1 MIKRTLLVSLAVLFP
16 GPAVCLLAQ
25 EGPPRGAE
33 LRREL
38 EQRFAAQMR
47 EQLQLSS
54 EQETKVRGIMSG
66 FAEKRR
72 TLESDERNMR
82 QALNRQLR
90 PGIAANADSVGKLV
104 DAISASRVN
113 YAKLIQ
119 DEMREL
125 GTVLDPVQRG
135 QLFLMRD
142 RVLQRVQEMR
152 AAGRGRGGPGG
163 PPGGASGGPPPDGE
177 EGGLQFPQ

>member
-1 MIKRTLLVSLAVLFP
+1 MNRMTTRVALLVFVVLTGTVAP
-16 GPAVCLLAQ
+16 LLPAQ
-25 EGPPRGAE
+25 DTPPRAAM

-47 EQLQLSS
+47 EQLQLTG

-66 FAEKRR
+66 FAERR
-72 TLESDERNMR
+72 RAFEGEERAMR
-82 QALNRQLR
+82 QALNGQLR

-104 DAISASRVN
+104 DGISAARVS

-125 GTVLDPVQRG
+125 ATVLDPVQRG

-142 RVLQRVQEMR
+142 RLLQRVQEMR
-152 AAGRGRGGPGG
+152 QNARARDV
-163 PPGGASGGPPPDGE
+163 PP
-177 EGGLQFPQ
+177 Q

>member
-1 MIKRTLLVSLAVLFP
+1 MREMMKRFFLLSVVALSLSVSAAV
-16 GPAVCLLAQ
+16 VAQ
-25 EGPPRGAE
+25 EGPPPRGPT

-47 EQLQLSS
+47 EQLQLSGD
-54 EQETKVRGIMSG
+54 QETKVRGIMSG
-66 FAEKRR
+66 YAEKRR
-72 TLESDERNMR
+72 GLENDERAMR
-82 QALNRQLR
+82 QALNGQLR
-90 PGIAANADSVGKLV
+90 PGIAANPDSVAKLV
-104 DAISASRVN
+104 DAISAARVS

-142 RVLQRVQEMR
+142 RLLQRVQEMR
-152 AAGRGRGGPGG
+152 DAARARGEPRGPGG
-163 PPGGASGGPPPDGE
+163 PPPE
-177 EGGLQFPQ
+177 

>member
-1 MIKRTLLVSLAVLFP
+1 MTLRNRLGSTLLFALVLA
-16 GPAVCLLAQ
+16 PAGLAGQ
-25 EGPPRGAE
+25 GPPEPRSPG

-47 EQLQLSS
+47 EQLQLTS
-54 EQETKVRGIMSG
+54 EQEAKVRGVMSG
-66 FAEKRR
+66 YAEKRR
-72 TLESDERNMR
+72 DLESDERAMR
-82 QALNRQLR
+82 QALNFQLR

-104 DAISASRVN
+104 DAISAARVS

-125 GTVLDPVQRG
+125 SAVLDPVQRG

-142 RVLQRVQEMR
+142 RLLQRVQELR
-152 AAGRGRGGPGG
+152 DNARRRGQ
-163 PPGGASGGPPPDGE
+163 PPGQPP
-177 EGGLQFPQ
+177 Q

>member
-1 MIKRTLLVSLAVLFP
+1 MIRMTTRTGLTLL
-16 GPAVCLLAQ
+16 LLAFPATGALSAQ
-25 EGPPRGAE
+25 DTPAPRSPQ

-47 EQLQLSS
+47 EQLQLTGD
-54 EQETKVRGIMSG
+54 QETKVRGIMSG
-66 FAEKRR
+66 YAERR
-72 TLESDERNMR
+72 RVLEGEERSMR
-82 QALNRQLR
+82 QALNGQLR

-104 DAISASRVN
+104 DGISAARVS

-125 GTVLDPVQRG
+125 ATVLDPVQRG

-142 RVLQRVQEMR
+142 RLLQRVQEMR
-152 AAGRGRGGPGG
+152 ENARARGM
-163 PPGGASGGPPPDGE
+163 PP
-177 EGGLQFPQ
+177 Q

>member
-1 MIKRTLLVSLAVLFP
+1 MNPMPKQSLFVVLVIMALAAPPPDL
-16 GPAVCLLAQ
+16 AAQ
-25 EGPPRGAE
+25 EGPPPRGAT

-47 EQLQLSS
+47 EQLQLSA

-66 FAEKRR
+66 YAERRR
-72 TLESDERNMR
+72 TLESDERGMR
-82 QALNRQLR
+82 QALNGQLR
-90 PGIAANADSVGKLV
+90 PGIAANPDSVTKLV

-152 AAGRGRGGPGG
+152 DAARAR
-163 PPGGASGGPPPDGE
+163 GGPPPR
-177 EGGLQFPQ
+177 

>member
-1 MIKRTLLVSLAVLFP
+1 MNRMTTRLALLVCVALTGAVAPLL
-16 GPAVCLLAQ
+16 PAQ
-25 EGPPRGAE
+25 DTQPRAAM

-47 EQLQLSS
+47 EQLQLTG

-66 FAEKRR
+66 FAERR
-72 TLESDERNMR
+72 RALEGEERAMR
-82 QALNRQLR
+82 QALNGQLR

-104 DAISASRVN
+104 DGISAARVS

-125 GTVLDPVQRG
+125 ATVLDPVQRG

-142 RVLQRVQEMR
+142 RLLQRVQEMR
-152 AAGRGRGGPGG
+152 QNARARDV
-163 PPGGASGGPPPDGE
+163 PP
-177 EGGLQFPQ
+177 Q

>member
-1 MIKRTLLVSLAVLFP
+1 MKPMIKRLIPLSAFALALTVP
-16 GPAVCLLAQ
+16 LLAQ
-25 EGPPRGAE
+25 QGPPPRGPG

-47 EQLQLSS
+47 EQLQLTGD
-54 EQETKVRGIMSG
+54 QETKVRGIMSG
-66 FAEKRR
+66 YAEKRR
-72 TLESDERNMR
+72 ALENDERGMR
-82 QALNRQLR
+82 QALNGQLR
-90 PGIAANADSVGKLV
+90 PGIAANADSVTKLV
-104 DAISASRVN
+104 DGISAARVS

-142 RVLQRVQEMR
+142 RIFQRMQEFR
-152 AAGRGRGGPGG
+152 EAARSRGESERPGG
-163 PPGGASGGPPPDGE
+163 PPPE
-177 EGGLQFPQ
+177 

>member
-1 MIKRTLLVSLAVLFP
+1 M
-16 GPAVCLLAQ
+16 
-25 EGPPRGAE
+25 

-47 EQLQLSS
+47 EQLQLTG

-66 FAEKRR
+66 FAERR
-72 TLESDERNMR
+72 RALEGEERAMR
-82 QALNRQLR
+82 QALNGQLR

-104 DAISASRVN
+104 DGISAARVS

-125 GTVLDPVQRG
+125 ATVLDPVQRG

-142 RVLQRVQEMR
+142 RLLQRVQEMR
-152 AAGRGRGGPGG
+152 QNARARDV
-163 PPGGASGGPPPDGE
+163 PP
-177 EGGLQFPQ
+177 Q

>member
-1 MIKRTLLVSLAVLFP
+1 MKQKLQRITLASLLLIAGSGGVLD
-16 GPAVCLLAQ
+16 AQ
-25 EGPPRGAE
+25 GPPPPRAPM

-47 EQLQLSS
+47 EQLQLSGD
-54 EQETKVRGIMSG
+54 QESKVRGIMSG
-66 FAEKRR
+66 YAERRR
-72 TLESDERNMR
+72 TLEIEERALR
-82 QALNRQLR
+82 QALNGQLR
-90 PGIAANADSVGKLV
+90 PGIAATPDSVGKLV
-104 DAISASRVN
+104 DAISAARVS

-142 RVLQRVQEMR
+142 RLLQRVQELRDASRMR
-152 AAGRGRGGPGG
+152 GE
-163 PPGGASGGPPPDGE
+163 PPP
-177 EGGLQFPQ
+177 P

>member
-1 MIKRTLLVSLAVLFP
+1 MINRPTVALVVAVALHSIA
-16 GPAVCLLAQ
+16 GVLDAQ
-25 EGPPRGAE
+25 AAPPRAPG

-47 EQLQLSS
+47 EQLRLTSD
-54 EQETKVRGIMSG
+54 QETRVRGIMSG
-66 FAEKRR
+66 YAERRR
-72 TLESDERNMR
+72 TLEGEERLMR
-82 QALNRQLR
+82 QALNGQLR

-104 DAISASRVN
+104 DGISAARVN
-113 YAKLIQ
+113 YARLIQ

-142 RVLQRVQEMR
+142 RLLQRVQEMR
-152 AAGRGRGGPGG
+152 ENARLRAQ
-163 PPGGASGGPPPDGE
+163 PPG
-177 EGGLQFPQ
+177 

>member
-1 MIKRTLLVSLAVLFP
+1 MNYMMKRLSLLSAVAISLSVPVAV
-16 GPAVCLLAQ
+16 VAQ
-25 EGPPRGAE
+25 EGPPPRGPM

-47 EQLQLSS
+47 EQLQLTG

-66 FAEKRR
+66 FAERR
-72 TLESDERNMR
+72 RALEGEERAMR
-82 QALNRQLR
+82 QALNGQLR

-104 DAISASRVN
+104 DGISAARVS

-125 GTVLDPVQRG
+125 ATVLDPVQRG

-142 RVLQRVQEMR
+142 RLLQRVQEMR
-152 AAGRGRGGPGG
+152 QNARARDV
-163 PPGGASGGPPPDGE
+163 PP
-177 EGGLQFPQ
+177 Q